1 MPKCWSLSTTIRNP
15 KRNIPFL
22 KVLNEFEG
30 IEFNEDVQSAFFKRL
45 IQTKNYKPEDLPE
58 ELQQLFKKQGDITDE
73 ELEYLLSQVHYKNK
87 EYNDNQEK
95 IYAMRGRTAIGNLNK
110 MGLAEA
116 KQNSPVKIFDL
127 GKSMLSDSVDFEN
140 IMFKYFLKWQLNNPI
155 ERGFS
160 NFDIIPFIATLH
172 VINKVNIY
180 CYENNM
186 KAKGLS
192 SEEFAFFIPTLTNYR
207 DIDNVVCKII
217 DFRKKT
223 ESLSK
228 PEKKNFIDNFSKQL
242 VIDFFNVDQNDTAT
256 IDTWI
261 NNLYDYG
268 DSIRRY
274 FRQTGLVYYRGNGY
288 YTDLSPSRIVE
299 INSIL
304 KNFTGAS
311 LHFDNADEYI
321 NYLGDISLPALPWEN
336 IETLNQIYKN
346 LISQAN
352 HLQDLIKK
360 QYGTQSLHSYTFT
373 YMTFS
378 NANEANIEIS
388 KLREKINILKYDL
401 SILEERNL
409 KNLNSYIEKL
419 SALATRHRDTSGQDP
434 LLLEQYSALSL
445 MALDDAKEIH
455 PNYTLGDD
463 NLPTFTAKGNVPDI
477 ECYYETFNMICEVTL
492 LKSRDQWFNE
502 GQPVMRHFRDFE
514 NKSAKDNYCL
524 FIAPLL
530 HRDTVNTFWMS
541 VKYEYEGSKQKI
553 IPFSISQYNSI
564 LEIVLELN
572 DKNYRVKHTD
582 FKTLLEN
589 LYNKSNSASNC
600 DEWLSD
606 FDDIINNWKYE
617 LTTNL

>member
-30 IEFNEDVQSAFFKRL
+30 IEFNEDVQAKFFKRL

-58 ELQQLFKKQGDITDE
+58 ELKSLFNKQGDLTNE
-73 ELEYLLSQVHYKNK
+73 ELDFLLSKIHYKNK

-110 MGLAEA
+110 MGLAIA
-116 KQNSPVKIFDL
+116 KQNTPVKIFDL
-127 GKSMLSDSVDFEN
+127 GKSMLTDSIDFEN

-160 NFDIIPFIATLH
+160 DFDIIPFIATLH

-180 CYENNM
+180 CYEHNQ
-186 KAKGLS
+186 KPKGLS

-207 DIDNVVCKII
+207 NIDNTVTKII
-217 DFRKKT
+217 DFRSKI

-228 PEKKNFIDNFSKQL
+228 TDKRIFIDNFSRQL
-242 VIDFFNVDQNDTAT
+242 VIDVFKLDPDDS
-256 IDTWI
+256 ISIETWI

-288 YTDLSPSRIVE
+288 YTDLSPSRIIE

-304 KNFTGAS
+304 KNYTGAS
-311 LHFDNADEYI
+311 LTFNSADEYI
-321 NYLGDISLPALPWEN
+321 DYLGNISLPALPWEN
-336 IETLNQIYKN
+336 IETLNQIYSN

-352 HLQDLIKK
+352 SLQEIIKN
-360 QYGTQSLHSYTFT
+360 QYGNQSLHTYTLKQI
-373 YMTFS
+373 TFDDF
-378 NANEANIEIS
+378 NKATAEIS
-388 KLREKINILKYDL
+388 KLREIIKILKYDL
-401 SILEERNL
+401 SILQERNL
-409 KNLNSYIEKL
+409 QNLNSYIDKL
-419 SALATRHRDTSGQDP
+419 NALATRKRDTSGQDP

-463 NLPTFTAKGNVPDI
+463 NLPTFTARGNVPDI

-514 NKSAKDNYCL
+514 NRSGKDNYCL
-524 FIAPLL
+524 FIAPIL
-530 HRDTVNTFWMS
+530 HRDTANTFWMS

-553 IPFSISQYNSI
+553 IPFTISQYNCI
-564 LEIVLELN
+564 LSIVLELN
-572 DKNYRVKHTD
+572 NKNYRIKHTD
-582 FKTLLEN
+582 FKKLLDN
-589 LYNKSNSASNC
+589 LYSESTISPNC
-600 DEWLSD
+600 DEWLSK
-606 FDDIINNWKYE
+606 FDNIINNWKAE
-617 LTTNL
+617 LTPII

>member
-22 KVLNEFEG
+22 KVLTEFEG
-30 IEFNEDVQSAFFKRL
+30 IEFNEDIQAKFFKRL
-45 IQTKNYKPEDLPE
+45 IQTKNYKPEGLPE
-58 ELQQLFKKQGDITDE
+58 ELKTLFYKDGELTDE
-73 ELEYLLSQVHYKNK
+73 ELDYLLSQIHYENS
-87 EYNDNQEK
+87 EYDNDQEK
-95 IYAMRGRTAIGNLNK
+95 IYAFRGRTAIGNLNK
-110 MGLAEA
+110 MGLAIA
-116 KQNSPVKIFDL
+116 KQNTPVKIFAL
-127 GKSMLSDSVDFEN
+127 GKSMLTDSIDFEN

-155 ERGFS
+155 ERGFA

-180 CYENNM
+180 CYEHNQ

-192 SEEFAFFIPTLTNYR
+192 RDEFAFFISTLINYK
-207 DIDNVVCKII
+207 DIDDTVNKII
-217 DFRKKT
+217 SFRTAT

-228 PEKKNFIDNFSKQL
+228 VDKKTYVDTFSQKF
-242 VIDFFNVDQNDTAT
+242 VIDFFNIDPTDIKT
-256 IDTWI
+256 IETWI

-274 FRQTGLVYYRGNGY
+274 FRQTGLVHYRGNGY

-299 INSIL
+299 INAIL
-304 KNFTGAS
+304 KNYSGAS
-311 LHFDNADEYI
+311 LKFNNADEYI
-321 NYLGDISLPALPWEN
+321 DYLGNITLPELPWEN
-336 IETLNQIYKN
+336 LESLNRIYAN
-346 LISQAN
+346 LIEQAN
-352 HLQDLIKK
+352 NLQEIIKK
-360 QYGTQSLHSYTFT
+360 QYGSQALHTYSLELTTFDN
-373 YMTFS
+373 F
-378 NANEANIEIS
+378 NDANNQIS
-388 KLREKINILKYDL
+388 KLREIINILKYDL

-409 KNLNSYIEKL
+409 HNLNVYIENL
-419 SALATRHRDTSGQDP
+419 TSLANRKRDTSGQDP
-434 LLLEQYSALSL
+434 LLLEHYSALSL

-514 NKSAKDNYCL
+514 NKSSKDNYCL
-524 FIAPLL
+524 FIAPVL

-553 IPFSISQYNSI
+553 IPLSITQYNTI
-564 LEIVLELN
+564 LQIVLDLN
-572 DKNYRVKHTD
+572 SENYRIKHTD
-582 FKTLLEN
+582 FKNLLEH
-589 LYNKSNSASNC
+589 LYSKSITSSNC
-600 DEWLSD
+600 DEWLCD
-606 FDDIINNWKYE
+606 FDNIINSWKCA
-617 LTTNL
+617 LTTNI